1 VVRHRPG
8 LCCGWMAKRNP
19 VREIIWSLSLG
30 AIFALGLYLYIVES
44 IPEPTPIA
52 MTAPRAPTAAD
63 RRGDDARAL
72 ATRWGAALAG
82 GDLPTLHAALARP
95 LRERLT
101 VEALRDTI
109 AKHPY
114 LSSARAIVITRTNEQ
129 RAGNDPQ
136 AFSLRGTGLLT
147 SGAGGVELT
156 LHFVEEP
163 DGLHIAGAVIAGTPA
178 L

>member
-1 VVRHRPG
+1 
-8 LCCGWMAKRNP
+8 MAKRNP
-19 VREIIWSLSLG
+19 GREIAWSLSLG
-30 AIFALGLYLYIVES
+30 AIFALGLYLYIRES
-44 IPEPTPIA
+44 IPEPTPIGLIESA
-52 MTAPRAPTAAD
+52 GMTVAD
-63 RRGDDARAL
+63 RHGDDARALL
-72 ATRWGAALAG
+72 ATRWGAALAA

-101 VEALRDTI
+101 VDALRDTI
-109 AKHPY
+109 AKNPY
-114 LSSARAIVITRTNEQ
+114 LSSARAIVITRTTEH

-163 DGLHIAGAVIAGTPA
+163 DGLHIAGAVIAGSPA